1 LGRPA
6 QFPTAFNGYIEGVT
20 NSDPPSSGLLVTDS
34 DGHVLYAHG
43 LAAERDIQ
51 RQLRAALKQRDAQTE
66 GLLLID
72 GLSGMAARWRLDAG
86 IALFAVDRTE
96 KASRDPHPLLGG
108 QRVGDA
114 SLRPVSSDVRR
125 HADLSQMVGKSDA
138 LRQLKADIVK
148 IAPLNVPVLIVGES
162 GTGKE
167 LAAQAIHALSSRADR
182 EMVFVNAAALP
193 PGLVE
198 SELFGYEAGAF
209 TGAERAGRRGKF
221 ELADKS
227 SLFFDEVGDMP
238 AEVQVKLLRVL
249 QDGMF
254 ERVGSNRAQHSD
266 FRLISATNR
275 DFQQMI
281 TTGEFRLDLY
291 YRISGVTVRMPS
303 LSERLEDIP
312 YLVRSFLDAFAQR
325 HGLPLK
331 GIGKGVAAFL
341 GQQAWPGNVRQLLH
355 EVEKAAI
362 FCEGPDIGID
372 DFRFL
377 GAPMQRG
384 APAAAAI
391 PSTQTWNLQ
400 AAVGALEKTMIA
412 EAMKKHRGNKKRVA
426 EELGIS
432 RAYLYKKLGES
443 E

>member
-1 LGRPA
+1 MSRSAP
-6 QFPTAFNGYIEGVT
+6 
-20 NSDPPSSGLLVTDS
+20 SSSGLLILDG
-34 DGHVLYAHG
+34 DGHVLFAHG
-43 LAAERDIQ
+43 TGNEHDIQ
-51 RQLRAALKQRDAQTE
+51 RQLVASLEQRDEQVE
-66 GLLLID
+66 GLLPID
-72 GLSGMAARWRLDAG
+72 GRLGMAARWRLDAD
-86 IALFAVDRTE
+86 IALFAIDRTE
-96 KASRDPHPLLGG
+96 RASRDPHPLLGG
-108 QRVGDA
+108 EKAESA
-114 SLRPVSSDVRR
+114 SRASVVPEVRR
-125 HADLSQMVGKSDA
+125 HADLGQMVGTSDA

-167 LAAQAIHALSSRADR
+167 LAAQAIHGLSSRTAR

-238 AEVQVKLLRVL
+238 SEVQVKLLRVL

-281 TTGEFRLDLY
+281 TAGQFRLDLY

-303 LSERLEDIP
+303 LRERLEDIP
-312 YLVRSFLDAFAQR
+312 QLVRSFLDGFAKR
-325 HGLPLK
+325 HGSTGK
-331 GIGKGVAAFL
+331 GVAKGVAAFL

-362 FCEGPDIGID
+362 FSDGPDIRVD

-377 GAPMQRG
+377 GAPMQDRAPVG
-384 APAAAAI
+384 APNPINPA
-391 PSTQTWNLQ
+391 WNLQ
-400 AAVGALEKTMIA
+400 QAVGELEKTMIA
-412 EAMKKHRGNKKRVA
+412 EAMKKHRGNKKRVS